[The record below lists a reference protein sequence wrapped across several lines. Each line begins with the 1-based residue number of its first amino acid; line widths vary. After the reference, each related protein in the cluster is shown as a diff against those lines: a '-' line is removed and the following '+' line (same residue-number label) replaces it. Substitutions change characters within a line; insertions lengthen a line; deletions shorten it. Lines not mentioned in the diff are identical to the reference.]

1 MSLNIKKL
9 VSSGLVKAM
18 DKSPMALKRVIN
30 FNGETKE
37 NWIQPSECLQSL
49 SQGFKVYGYV
59 SPDLEQDILVAYV
72 KELQE
77 IGLVVTY
84 LKQND
89 NGKEN
94 HIFAITA
101 S

>member
-1 MSLNIKKL
+1 MSLNINKLIKNGL
-9 VSSGLVKAM
+9 VSTL

-37 NWIQPSECLQSL
+37 NWIQPDECASSI
-49 SQGFKVYGYV
+49 SQGYKVYGYV
-59 SPDLEQDILVAYV
+59 SPELDTDVLVAYV
-72 KELQE
+72 ESLSEL
-77 IGLVVTY
+77 GLSVTY

-94 HIFAITA
+94 HIFAISA